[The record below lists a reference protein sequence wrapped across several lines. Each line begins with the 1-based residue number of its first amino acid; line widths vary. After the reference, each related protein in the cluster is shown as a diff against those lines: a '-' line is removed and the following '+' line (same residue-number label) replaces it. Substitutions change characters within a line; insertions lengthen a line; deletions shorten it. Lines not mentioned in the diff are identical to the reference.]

1 MQTLSNPL
9 IPNQALK
16 TRNKRKM
23 TTMKKEYQSNIN
35 NNNNSSKNDTV
46 CLPKLDI
53 GHQVKG
59 KKGSDDDED

>member
-23 TTMKKEYQSNIN
+23 TTMKKISIKHKQQQQQQQN
-35 NNNNSSKNDTV
+35 NTV
-46 CLPKLDI
+46 YLPKLDV
-53 GHQVKG
+53 GHQEKG